1 VAKSETALLQAFNQR
16 YGLSQAQK
24 WRTEKDMWT
33 RDQKENESVDD
44 YVTAMQLTANR
55 VSMPTDQLQEL
66 IIQGLKPELRL
77 FVLNSR
83 VHDIPELLTIART
96 CEAARMVDKPPAI
109 NSSIELLTNLV
120 GALTTQVAKLTTANE
135 LAHTQA
141 AIQTTDTRQPK
152 NFTNKKQRQWQ
163 PREDQQQQQQSQN
176 PWQASPVQQQWT
188 SQNPQQTSGW
198 SQPLPVPQQQQQ
210 QYVAAPTN
218 QKLPTSNFKLSTTMD
233 TFDFIDGQPKKR

>member
-1 VAKSETALLQAFNQR
+1 
-16 YGLSQAQK
+16 
-24 WRTEKDMWT
+24 
-33 RDQKENESVDD
+33 
-44 YVTAMQLTANR
+44 
-55 VSMPTDQLQEL
+55 
-66 IIQGLKPELRL
+66 
-77 FVLNSR
+77 
-83 VHDIPELLTIART
+83 
-96 CEAARMVDKPPAI
+96 MVDKPPAI

-198 SQPLPVPQQQQQ
+198 SQPLPVQQQQQQ

-218 QKLPTSNFKLSTTMD
+218 QQLPNSSYQQQWTPSTSSTANQRSGNCRFCD
-233 TFDFIDGQPKKR
+233 KFHVFDRAMCPAAHVLCDFCKKPGHFRSKCYRNPENQAQNNQQ